1 MRIGYS
7 RGIIATSTC
16 FRLGNRCNSALD
28 FFFEMYHTCWFDHWW
43 IDWSARRFVW
53 IDCWV
58 NPAPVK
64 KWLVGWMFSSS
75 HSGPSNGSRNPFVT
89 WVLLQGLLYLG
100 GDAESIR
107 KPCPKDLMVT
117 LVTVASRIWGW
128 RKVKSST
135 NGSFSI
141 AICHYQR
148 ATARFGFLTCLLIHH
163 D

>member
-1 MRIGYS
+1 MFFLRWSPFCSWVNPLLMAIFNSYVKLPE
-7 RGIIATSTC
+7 GIILAG
-16 FRLGNRCNSALD
+16 LIIDGLI
-28 FFFEMYHTCWFDHWW
+28 DHW
-43 IDWSARRFVW
+43 RFVW
-53 IDCWV
+53 INCWV
-58 NPAPVK
+58 NPAPVE

-141 AICHYQR
+141 AMCHYQR